1 MKLRLILASCVLALS
16 ACASTGVNGPNATDA
31 NLLDGAQAAYVMGK
45 SLYDA
50 GKIND
55 DDAEA
60 IVTALRAIHTYVGA
74 SQAAKKAGD
83 KAGEAYYLRLAAATL
98 DQITAILIAKKG

>member
-1 MKLRLILASCVLALS
+1 MKLKMLLASCVIAVS
-16 ACASTGVNGPNATDA
+16 ACANVATNGPNATDA
-31 NLLDGAQAAYVMGK
+31 NLLDGAQSAYVLGK

-60 IVTALRAIHTYVGA
+60 IVTALRAIHTYVAA